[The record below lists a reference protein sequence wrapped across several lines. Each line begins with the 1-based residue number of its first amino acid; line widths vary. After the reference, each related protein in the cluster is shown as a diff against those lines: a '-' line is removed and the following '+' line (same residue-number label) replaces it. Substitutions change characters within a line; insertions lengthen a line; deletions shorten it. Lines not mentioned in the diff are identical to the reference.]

1 MWRLWSTRTSASLFG
16 MWEVR
21 TRYEPNLHLSQIVLQ
36 FSDSLSSLRKCYTA
50 LLWHPLLFVAVT
62 KTLFVY
68 TFLCKLPVQVK
79 ECTVIWIKVQV
90 QVVQGLCVQGLVHI
104 RILISIQ
111 SEM

>member
-62 KTLFVY
+62 MTLFVY

-79 ECTVIWIKVQV
+79 ECTVMDKRSKFKWCR
-90 QVVQGLCVQGLVHI
+90 GFVQGLVHI
-104 RILISIQ
+104 RILISML